1 MPGAGRGAG
10 GSAFHGDRASVWDD
24 ERAQEADSGD
34 GRTTVNAP
42 NVTELCGEWNILC
55 YICFTEKKK
64 RKKKIGTLNGD
75 PGRGLGYN
83 WEEGCP
89 LRVIPEHDSY
99 TLLTGLKTPL
109 HNIIAW

>member
-64 RKKKIGTLNGD
+64 KEKENRNLKWRPWKGPWIQL
-75 PGRGLGYN
+75 GRRM
-83 WEEGCP
+83 P
-89 LRVIPEHDSY
+89 PQSDSR
-99 TLLTGLKTPL
+99 
-109 HNIIAW
+109 A